1 MFHYVLDCSRLFQV
15 VQLSCFSWFWRLFE
29 TVLGCYTLIFGCFEC
44 FRFFRAVLDC
54 LGHRGS
60 TKPFKLCSA
69 ALVRCVF
76 EFVLVVFYVVIDRLK
91 LLQLVSRSFRMAMFV
106 LGCLKLFTLCL
117 GCSRWVS
124 SGLRC
129 CSLF

>member
-1 MFHYVLDCSRLFQV
+1 MFQVFSSCVGLFRSSWVNQAFQV
-15 VQLSCFSWFWRLFE
+15 V
-29 TVLGCYTLIFGCFEC
+29 LGRFG
-44 FRFFRAVLDC
+44 
-54 LGHRGS
+54 
-60 TKPFKLCSA
+60 
-69 ALVRCVF
+69 CVF
-76 EFVLVVFYVVIDRLK
+76 EFVLVVFYVVVDRLK
-91 LLQLVSRSFRMAMFV
+91 LLQLVSRGFRMAMFV